1 MTDVTNDIQVGD
13 TIVCDCVGCLTQAI
27 QPVFVVESIDGGN
40 FYAENGAMILSE
52 KARKI
57 AYGVENDEKSEP
69 DADDIEIFS

>member
-52 KARKI
+52 KARKLPVF
-57 AYGVENDEKSEP
+57 AEKDEKPEP